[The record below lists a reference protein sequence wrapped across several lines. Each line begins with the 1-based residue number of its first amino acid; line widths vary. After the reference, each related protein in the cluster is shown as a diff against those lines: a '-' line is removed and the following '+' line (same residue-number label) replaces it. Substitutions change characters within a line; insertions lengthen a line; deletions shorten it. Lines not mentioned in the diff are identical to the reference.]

1 MAFYGDNA
9 CWAWVHWVHSTSIQS
24 DYNIS
29 SISHTGAGTY
39 TVNIDNNAPNSNYCV
54 IGNAEWDS
62 TGGHRLAIAGR
73 YAQGGHRTGSFGIR
87 VNNPNQSQNFNGSTG
102 IYMVVFSTD

>member
-24 DYNIS
+24 DYNVS
-29 SISHTGAGTY
+29 SISHNGTGTY

-54 IGNAEWDS
+54 VGNAEWDT
-62 TGGHRLAIAGR
+62 TGGHRMALSGR
-73 YAQGGHRTGSFGIR
+73 YRDGGHSSGSFQIR
-87 VNNPNQSQNFNGSTG
+87 VQNPNQSQSFNGSTG

>member
-29 SISHTGAGTY
+29 SVTRAGTGTY
-39 TVNIDNNAPNSNYCV
+39 NVYFSNNPPNSNYLV
-54 IGNAEWDS
+54 VGNAEWDT

-73 YAQGGHRTGSFGIR
+73 YAQGSHSTSNFQIR
-87 VNNPNQSQNFNGSTG
+87 VNNPNQSQNFDGSTG

>member
-29 SISHTGAGTY
+29 SVSRTGTGQY
-39 TVNIDNNAPNSNYCV
+39 EVYIDNNAPNSNYCV
-54 IGNAEWDS
+54 LGNAESDS
-62 TGGHRLAIAGR
+62 TGGHRMAITGR
-73 YAQGGHRTGSFGIR
+73 YAQGNHGTGSFTIR
-87 VNNPNQSQNFNGSTG
+87 VQNPNQSQSFDGSTG
-102 IYMVVFSTD
+102 IYIAVFSTD